1 MHCTKNCEELKKNFR
16 SNLAINCDAK
26 KKNGSQWFGWEKN
39 VKQYASVKCTPSTK
53 QNRILFQNI
62 FVFASEF
69 LKVAFCRKFDATQK
83 MSWQNICLY
92 NQVIS
97 WDIYETLK

>member
-1 MHCTKNCEELKKNFR
+1 MQR
-16 SNLAINCDAK
+16 

-69 LKVAFCRKFDATQK
+69 LKIAFCRKFDATQK
-83 MSWQNICLY
+83 NVMTKYLPI
-92 NQVIS
+92 
-97 WDIYETLK
+97 